1 MFKFIVGKIPG
12 EVVEIEFAGDSLTIL
27 EAVKLGAAKIG
38 FSYETTDVVYLN
50 GDISSFD
57 TVIENNDV
65 VLIDIPKIKGNQ
77 KVIKI
82 GREGQLVKSVA
93 LHNNDSVNDALIAA
107 KMEKLSEEEEVY
119 IDGERVISSTVLEEG
134 EIVLIKRVV
143 RSMRGT
149 GNSAY
154 CVNIYEA
161 IANLEKRISVL
172 EE

>member
-1 MFKFIVGKIPG
+1 MLKFIVGKIPG
-12 EVVEIEFAGDSLTIL
+12 EVVELEFARDSLTIL

-134 EIVLIKRVV
+134 EVVVIKRVA
-143 RSMRGT
+143 RSMRGN

-154 CVNIYEA
+154 CINIYEA
-161 IANLEKRISVL
+161 IANLKKRMSVL